1 MPSALSALI
10 VDRLAPASRQK
21 LQTPLSDATT
31 AALRQM
37 GVNKLLQPVMTAE
50 MKAELIAAGYGA
62 ERLGGFV
69 LSPVGHVRAMMET
82 GQ

>member
-21 LQTPLSDATT
+21 LQTPLSDATA
-31 AALRQM
+31 AALRQF
-37 GVNKLLQPVMTAE
+37 GVNRLLAPAVSDDT
-50 MKAELIAAGYGA
+50 KAELMAAGYA
-62 ERLGGFV
+62 KETLGGIV
-69 LSPVGHVRAMMET
+69 LTDIGHVRAMMET